1 MFTGLI
7 EEVGRVLKVER
18 SGSSAR
24 LTVAAGFSPEQVGIG
39 DSIAVNGACLTVV
52 EKGGG
57 AFTFDASPETISR
70 TAFRN
75 LKSGSPV
82 NLERAL
88 RLSDRLDGHLVS
100 GHVDC
105 VAVVCERRE
114 LSGNILFRFRIPKEF
129 ARFLAEKGSVAV
141 DGISLT
147 VNSVTDD
154 TFSVNIIPLTLAR
167 TTLSRRKVGDE
178 VNIETDI
185 LCKYVERLLKFREIK
200 DGAGGLSLELLA
212 EKGFLVD

>member
-7 EEVGRVLKVER
+7 EEVGRVLTVEK

-24 LTVAAGFSPEQVGIG
+24 LSITAGFPPAEVKIG

-52 EKGGG
+52 AKGGG
-57 AFTFDASPETISR
+57 SFAFDASPETITR

-105 VAVVCERRE
+105 VAVIAERRE
-114 LSGNILFRFRIPKEF
+114 VSGNMLITFRIPGDF
-129 ARFLAEKGSVAV
+129 IRYVAEKGSVAI
-141 DGISLT
+141 DGVSLT
-147 VNSVTDD
+147 INKVAGE
-154 TFSVNIIPLTLAR
+154 TFSVNIIPLTSKK
-167 TTLSRRKVGDE
+167 TTLAEKRVGDE
-178 VNIETDI
+178 VNIETDL
-185 LCKYVERLLKFREIK
+185 LCKYIERLMISRGDKEP
-200 DGAGGLSLELLA
+200 GTGLSLELLA
-212 EKGFLVD
+212 KNGFL

>member
-7 EEVGRVLKVER
+7 EEVGRVLKIEVK
-18 SGSSAR
+18 GSSAR
-24 LTVAAGFSPEQVGIG
+24 IAVAASFPPDEVRIG

-52 EKGGG
+52 EKGSG

-70 TAFRN
+70 TSFRT

-88 RLSDRLDGHLVS
+88 RLSDRLDGHLVA

-105 VAVVCERRE
+105 VAVIGERRAV
-114 LSGNILFRFRIPKEF
+114 SGNILFTFRIPREF
-129 ARFLAEKGSVAV
+129 MRYVAEKGSVAI

-147 VNSVTDD
+147 VNTVALD
-154 TFSVNIIPLTLAR
+154 TFSVNIIPLTISK
-167 TTLSRRKVGDE
+167 TTLADKRVGDE
-178 VNIETDI
+178 VNIETDM
-185 LCKYVERLLKFREIK
+185 LCKYLERLMKGRDDREA
-200 DGAGGLSLELLA
+200 GAGLSLELLA
-212 EKGFLVD
+212 KNGFL

>member
-18 SGSSAR
+18 TGPSAR
-24 LTVAAGFSPEQVGIG
+24 ITIAAGFSPDEVRIG
-39 DSIAVNGACLTVV
+39 DSIAVNGACLTVID
-52 EKGGG
+52 KGGG

-88 RLSDRLDGHLVS
+88 RLSDRLDGHLVA

-105 VAVVCERRE
+105 VAVISERRE
-114 LSGNILFRFRIPKEF
+114 LSGNILYTFRVPRDFSRY
-129 ARFLAEKGSVAV
+129 LAEKGSVAV

-147 VNSVTDD
+147 VNSVSDD
-154 TFSVNIIPLTLAR
+154 TFSVNVIPLTSVK
-167 TTLSRRKVGDE
+167 TTLAARKAGDE
-178 VNIETDI
+178 VNIETDM
-185 LCKYVERLLKFREIK
+185 LCKYLERLMNFREDK
-200 DGAGGLSLELLA
+200 SDEKGLSLE
-212 EKGFLVD
+212 

>member
-7 EEVGRVLKVER
+7 EGVGKVLKLEK
-18 SGSSAR
+18 SGPSAR
-24 LTVAAGFSPEQVGIG
+24 LTIAAGFPPDEVRIG
-39 DSIAVNGACLTVV
+39 DSIAVNGACLTVI

-57 AFTFDASPETISR
+57 TFTFDASPETISR

-88 RLSDRLDGHLVS
+88 RLSDRLDGHLVA

-105 VAVVCERRE
+105 VAVVSERRE
-114 LSGNILFRFRIPKEF
+114 LSGNIIFTFRMPREF
-129 ARFLAEKGSVAV
+129 CRYIAEKGSVAI

-147 VNSVTDD
+147 VNSVTDE
-154 TFSVNIIPLTLAR
+154 TFSVNIIPLTAAK
-167 TTLSRRKVGDE
+167 TTLAVRKVGDE
-178 VNIETDI
+178 VNIETDM
-185 LCKYVERLLKFREIK
+185 LCKYLERLMSPGEKKGE
-200 DGAGGLSLELLA
+200 
-212 EKGFLVD
+212 EKGLTLDTLAKNGFL

>member
-7 EEVGRVLKVER
+7 EEVGRVLKIEVR
-18 SGSSAR
+18 GSSAR
-24 LTVAAGFSPEQVGIG
+24 ITVAAGVPPGEVRIG

-57 AFTFDASPETISR
+57 AFTFDASPETIAR
-70 TAFRN
+70 TSFRM

-88 RLSDRLDGHLVS
+88 RLSDRLDGHLVA

-105 VAVVCERRE
+105 VATIAERRE
-114 LSGNILFRFRIPKEF
+114 VSGNILFTFRIPREF
-129 ARFLAEKGSVAV
+129 MRYVAEKGSVAI

-147 VNSVTDD
+147 VNAVALD
-154 TFSVNIIPLTLAR
+154 TFSVNIIPLTITR
-167 TTLSRRKVGDE
+167 TTLADKRVGDE
-178 VNIETDI
+178 VNIETDM
-185 LCKYVERLLKFREIK
+185 LCKYLERLMKGR
-200 DGAGGLSLELLA
+200 DDRGAGAGLSLELLA
-212 EKGFLVD
+212 KNGFL